1 LAPRGSSAEGGL
13 VVVGEDVDTDKEG
26 DPIRFDSRVGDV
38 EMVGRD
44 VGNYHF
50 MADWFRKKVQQ
61 S

>member
-1 LAPRGSSAEGGL
+1 V